1 MNVYLYK
8 VNKRPNSTYQPL
20 PTAGKSFTCQIK
32 DECSFITPVL
42 RFTPDNL
49 VSGTFSPSAYNYAQ
63 IAYWQ
68 RFYYIT
74 DWTYINGS
82 WEATLSV
89 DVLASFKGEIGS
101 TSAYVVRA
109 SSSSDGSVIDTLYPA
124 KTNYDI
130 RSINVATSWY
140 NVAPTGGC
148 YVLGC
153 INYNN
158 NYKVGAVSYY
168 ALTSNS
174 LAGVLNYLFTDNIFY
189 SSNIYEIGAGLYK
202 SMFNPF
208 QYIVS
213 CIWFPFSDT
222 AFGLG
227 SNTEHVKVGYWDTGV
242 DGIPVIYLAEKTFA
256 TATIPDHPQISRGTY
271 LNYDPYTRMTLYI
284 PPFGSIPV
292 DTNFRTRGN
301 YLYCPV
307 FIDHI
312 TGQATLRVN
321 ICQDSNHLVD
331 SYPITERTA
340 MFGVPIQLA
349 QVMPDYMASLQAVGN
364 TMGSALTGNL
374 LGAISSAVSAV
385 ASQMP
390 RVSTLGTNGS
400 FIECLQYPT
409 LIMEFLQITDEDLTE
424 FGRPLCQ
431 VKTLSTLSG
440 YIRCGE
446 DYHSFSA
453 TKTETDQI
461 NQYLKSG
468 FFYE

>member
-8 VNKRPNSTYQPL
+8 VNKRPNSTSQPL
-20 PTAGKSFTCQIK
+20 PSTGKVFTCQIK

-49 VSGTFSPSAYNYAQ
+49 VSGTFSPAAYNYAQ

-89 DVLASFKGEIGS
+89 DVLASFKGEIGN
-101 TSAYVVRA
+101 TSAYVIRSA
-109 SSSSDGSVIDTLYPA
+109 SNSDGSVIDTLYPA
-124 KTNYDI
+124 KTNY
-130 RSINVATSWY
+130 SISQVSVATAWY
-140 NVAPTGGC
+140 NVAPSGGT

-158 NYKVGAVSYY
+158 ANKVGAISYY
-168 ALTSNS
+168 ALTSS
-174 LAGVLNYLFTDNIFY
+174 GLAGVLNYLFTDNIFY

-208 QYIVS
+208 QYIAS
-213 CIWFPFSDT
+213 CIWFPFADT
-222 AFGLG
+222 AFG
-227 SNTEHVKVGYWDTGV
+227 STADTVKVGYWDTSV
-242 DGIPVIYLAEKTFA
+242 SATVVTSLAEKTYV
-256 TATIPDHPQISRGTY
+256 TATIPSHPQVSRGSY

-284 PPFGSIPV
+284 PPFGAIPL
-292 DTNFRTRGN
+292 DTNFRTLGN

-312 TGQATLRVN
+312 TGQATIRVN
-321 ICQDSNHLVD
+321 ICQDSNHLVE
-331 SYPITERTA
+331 YNTMTERTA

-349 QVMPDYMASLQAVGN
+349 QLMPDYVSSLQSVGN
-364 TMGSALTGNL
+364 IMGSALTGNL
-374 LGAISSAVSAV
+374 LGAISNTVSAVS
-385 ASQMP
+385 SQMP
-390 RVSTLGTNGS
+390 KVSTAGTNGS

-409 LIMEFLQITDEDLTE
+409 LIMEFLQLTDEDNTE